1 MQIILDIDDK
11 YNDGFSITCI
21 GTEQVGN
28 YAVITKF
35 KTAAAKLD
43 GHEGD
48 TFVIREGAES
58 QWLTTKAHKAG

>member
-11 YNDGFSITCI
+11 YSDGFSITCI
-21 GTEQVGN
+21 GTEHTERQAITLFKATT
-28 YAVITKF
+28 AV
-35 KTAAAKLD
+35 LD

-58 QWLTTKAHKAG
+58 QWRTTKAHKAE